1 MTAISIAT
9 VLLLWPVAVALIALV
24 FIGLTIGFC
33 FCVCEGVHFVASL
46 IWSVIA

>member
-1 MTAISIAT
+1 VTAISIAT
-9 VLLLWPVAVALIALV
+9 VLLLWPVALIALV